1 MSEPVARTSE
11 EWFAIL
17 RGEVNELG
25 RALGEAIRTL
35 SGDALY
41 AHEEAVRT
49 LTKEARR
56 GASGAH
62 ARGAEEHGAGAIE
75 DAGIDRW
82 RTLVSALS
90 LDDAEGL
97 VRAFSVYLHLANTAE
112 ERHRMR
118 VNAARDAASRAEAP
132 RRESLLSLVA
142 SLKEQGWSYEE
153 TVQLLSSLRLH
164 LTFTAHPTET
174 RRWTVRGHLADIA
187 ACLDRLQAG
196 DRAARENLHARVAL
210 LWGTSELHNMR
221 PSVEDE
227 ARGGLVYL
235 PTVLWSVIPRLCA
248 EMEHAVEAHFGR
260 RPALPPPVVFRSWIG
275 GDRDGNPK
283 VLPPVT
289 AWAQGFARGEV
300 LPLYAGELDRLAR
313 VLSLSDQRVHL
324 PDALRMEIGD
334 ALTGL
339 DVPAA
344 LTDEPFRC
352 LCLGMA
358 QKLRAAQG
366 GGPDRPRYQET
377 RDFLADL
384 KTIAGGLR
392 RIGLPS
398 AAATEVR
405 PIELRAQVFGLDLVA
420 LDLREES
427 RAHAAAVAELL
438 RVGGVCDDYEALDR
452 AAREALL
459 SRELASA
466 RPLAPIGHQPSTRAL
481 DVALGALRVWQ
492 ARGAYVVS
500 MTHAPSDLL
509 EVMVLAREVGLYRPD
524 AALPFDV
531 VPLFETLA
539 DLEGAGET
547 VRRLLDNPLFL
558 AHVRGRRGLEVMI
571 GYSDS
576 NKDAGFLAA
585 NWALY
590 KAQETITAAAKPFD
604 VRVWFFHGRG
614 TSTARGG
621 GSAGRAIASL
631 PPGTVGSRLR
641 LTEQGEALADRYSQP
656 DLAHR
661 NLEQLLFHLGQAA
674 ARDLREEGAALDP
687 VWRDALGEAARASA
701 TAYRALFALPG
712 FFEFYEQLTPIREIG
727 VLQIASRPV
736 YRSGRVRE
744 ITDLRAIPWVM
755 SWTQVRLPLPAFYG
769 VAEGLATIPLA
780 LRRQLFRDWPFFAST
795 LDSAATALGK
805 ADPEV
810 TRGYLRLCD
819 PALGE
824 RFFPLL
830 SAAFDRARAALE
842 ETFQSTL
849 LARHPALARQ
859 IDLRDPYIDPI
870 SQLQIE
876 LLARYRATPADG
888 PDRPRLERA
897 LMMSLLGIAAGMRNA
912 G

>member
-1 MSEPVARTSE
+1 MSEPVARTPD

-25 RALGEAIRTL
+25 LALGEAIRTL
-35 SGDALY
+35 SGDALF
-41 AHEEAVRT
+41 AHEEAVRA

-56 GASGAH
+56 GG
-62 ARGAEEHGAGAIE
+62 GAGA
-75 DAGIDRW
+75 AQRW
-82 RTLVSALS
+82 RELVGALS
-90 LDDAEGL
+90 LEDAEGL

-118 VNAARDAASRAEAP
+118 VNGARDAASSTAAP
-132 RRESLLSLVA
+132 RRESLLALVG
-142 SLKEQGWSYEE
+142 SLKEQGFSYEE
-153 TVQLLSSLRLH
+153 AVTLLGSLRLH

-187 ACLDRLQAG
+187 AALDRLQSRVRG
-196 DRAARENLHARVAL
+196 ARESLQARVAL
-210 LWGTSELHNMR
+210 LWGTSELHNAR

-235 PTVLWSVIPRLCA
+235 PTVLWSVIPRLV
-248 EMEHAVEAHFGR
+248 EELERAVEAHFGR
-260 RPALPPPVVFRSWIG
+260 RPTLPPPVVFRSWIG

-283 VLPPVT
+283 VLPAVT
-289 AWAQGFARGEV
+289 AWAQSFARAEV
-300 LPLYAGELDRLAR
+300 LPLYADELDRLAR
-313 VLSLSDQRVHL
+313 VLSLSDQRVRL
-324 PDALRMEIGD
+324 PETLRLEIADALSGLEI
-334 ALTGL
+334 
-339 DVPAA
+339 PAA
-344 LTDEPFRC
+344 LANEPFRC

-358 QKLRAAQG
+358 QKLRAPAG
-366 GGPDRPRYQET
+366 DSDRPQYQEA
-377 RDFLADL
+377 RDLLADL
-384 KTIAGGLR
+384 KTISGGLR
-392 RIGLPS
+392 RLGLPS

-405 PIELRAQVFGLDLVA
+405 PLELRAQVFGLDLVT

-438 RVGGVCDDYEALDR
+438 RVGGVADNYEALDHG
-452 AAREALL
+452 AREALL
-459 SRELASA
+459 TRELASA
-466 RPLAPIGHQPSTRAL
+466 RPLAPIGHQPTTRAL
-481 DVALGALRVWQ
+481 EVALGALRVWR

-509 EVMVLAREVGLYRPD
+509 EVMVLAREVGLYRPQ
-524 AALPFDV
+524 ASLPFDI

-539 DLEGAGET
+539 DLEGAGAT
-547 VRRLLDNPLFL
+547 VTRLLDNPLFL
-558 AHVRGRRGLEVMI
+558 AHVRGRHGLEVMI

-590 KAQETITAAAKPFD
+590 KAQETITAAARPFD
-604 VRVWFFHGRG
+604 VKVWFFHGRG

-631 PPGTVGSRLR
+631 PPGTVGARLR

-656 DLAHR
+656 ELAHR

-674 ARDLREEGAALDP
+674 ARDLRDSGGLLDP
-687 VWRDALGEAARASA
+687 AWREALEQASRASA
-701 TAYRALFALPG
+701 TAYRALFTEPG

-755 SWTQVRLPLPAFYG
+755 SWTQVRLPLPAFFG

-805 ADPEV
+805 GDVEV

-819 PALGE
+819 PQLGE
-824 RFFPLL
+824 RFFPML
-830 SAAFDRARAALE
+830 ADAQARARAALE
-842 ETFQSTL
+842 ETFESPL
-849 LARHPALARQ
+849 LARHPVMARQ
-859 IDLRDPYIDPI
+859 IELRDPYIDPI

-876 LLARYRATPADG
+876 LLARYRAAPADA
-888 PDRPRLERA
+888 PERPRLERA
-897 LMMSLLGIAAGMRNA
+897 LMMSILGIAAGLRNA

>member
-1 MSEPVARTSE
+1 MGEPIARTSD

-25 RALGEAIRTL
+25 RALGDAIRTL

-41 AHEEAVRT
+41 AHEESVRA

-56 GASGAH
+56 GGGAVT
-62 ARGAEEHGAGAIE
+62 GAAGQT
-75 DAGIDRW
+75 DRW
-82 RTLVSALS
+82 HTLVGALS
-90 LDDAEGL
+90 LEDAEGL
-97 VRAFSVYLHLANTAE
+97 VRAFSVYLNLANTAE

-118 VNAARDAASRAEAP
+118 VNGARDAVSTAAAP
-132 RRESLLSLVA
+132 RRESLLALVG
-142 SLKEQGWSYEE
+142 SLKQDGWSYDE
-153 TVQLLSSLRLH
+153 VVSLLASLRLH

-187 ACLDRLQAG
+187 AALDRLQDNARG
-196 DRAARENLHARVAL
+196 ARESLHARVAL
-210 LWGTSELHNMR
+210 LWATSELHNAR
-221 PSVEDE
+221 PAVEDE
-227 ARGGLVYL
+227 ARGGLVHL
-235 PTVLWSVIPRLCA
+235 PTVLWSVIPRLCG
-248 EMEHAVEAHFGR
+248 ELERAVEAHYGR
-260 RPALPPPVVFRSWIG
+260 RPTLPPPVVFRSWIG

-283 VLPPVT
+283 VLPDVT
-289 AWAQGFARGEV
+289 AWAQRFARSQV
-300 LPLYAGELDRLAR
+300 LPLYIAELERLAR
-313 VLSLSDQRVHL
+313 VLSISDQRVSFPERL
-324 PDALRMEIGD
+324 RLEIADALSGLEVPP
-334 ALTGL
+334 AL
-339 DVPAA
+339 A
-344 LTDEPFRC
+344 DEPLRC
-352 LCLGMA
+352 LCLGMT
-358 QKLRAAQG
+358 QKLRALLTES
-366 GGPDRPRYQET
+366 DRPRYTEA
-377 RDFLADL
+377 RDLLGDL
-384 KTIAGGLR
+384 KTICDGLA
-392 RIGLPS
+392 RIGLPG
-398 AAATEVR
+398 AAASEVR
-405 PIELRAQVFGLDLVA
+405 PLLLRAQVYGLDLVT

-438 RVGGVCDDYEALDR
+438 RVGGVCDDYEALDH

-459 SRELASA
+459 TRELASA
-466 RPLAPIGHQPSTRAL
+466 RPLAPIGHQPKTRAL
-481 DVALGALRVWQ
+481 DVALGALRVWR

-509 EVMVLAREVGLYRPD
+509 AVMVLAREVGLYQPH

-539 DLEGAGET
+539 DLEGAATT
-547 VRRLLDNPLFL
+547 VTRLLDNPLFL

-590 KAQETITAAAKPFD
+590 KAQETITEAAHPFD
-604 VRVWFFHGRG
+604 VKVSFFHGRG

-631 PPGTVGSRLR
+631 PPGTVGARLR
-641 LTEQGEALADRYSQP
+641 LTEQGEALADRYSQA

-674 ARDLREEGAALDP
+674 ARDLRDEGVKVDPAWREALEQ
-687 VWRDALGEAARASA
+687 ASRASA
-701 TAYRALFALPG
+701 AAYRALLAMPG

-755 SWTQVRLPLPAFYG
+755 SWTQVRLPLPAFFG
-769 VAEGLATIPLA
+769 VAEGLATIPLP

-805 ADPEV
+805 GDPEV
-810 TRGYLRLCD
+810 TRGYLRLCN
-819 PALGE
+819 PELGA
-824 RFFPLL
+824 RFFPILL
-830 SAAFDRARAALE
+830 DGYTRARAALE
-842 ETFQSTL
+842 ETFESTL
-849 LARHPALARQ
+849 LARHPVLARQ
-859 IDLRDPYIDPI
+859 IELRDPYIDPI
-870 SQLQIE
+870 SHLQIE
-876 LLARYRATPADG
+876 LLARYRATAADA

-897 LMMSLLGIAAGMRNA
+897 LMMSILGIAAGMRNA

>member
-1 MSEPVARTSE
+1 MSEPVARTPE

-25 RALGEAIRTL
+25 HALGEAIRTL
-35 SGDALY
+35 SGDELF
-41 AHEEAVRT
+41 AHEEAVRA

-56 GASGAH
+56 AGPS
-62 ARGAEEHGAGAIE
+62 AGA
-75 DAGIDRW
+75 ASAARW
-82 RTLVSALS
+82 RDLLGALS

-118 VNAARDAASRAEAP
+118 VNASRDAASVAETP
-132 RRESLLSLVA
+132 RRESLLALVG
-142 SLKEQGWSYEE
+142 SLKEQGWNYQEAVS
-153 TVQLLSSLRLH
+153 LLASLRLH

-187 ACLDRLQAG
+187 LALDNLRDGARG
-196 DRAARENLHARVAL
+196 ARENLEARVAL
-210 LWGTSELHNMR
+210 LWGTSELHNAR

-227 ARGGLVYL
+227 ARGGLVYVH
-235 PTVLWSVIPRLCA
+235 TVLWSVVPRLVD
-248 EMEHAVEAHFGR
+248 EIERAVEAHYGQ
-260 RPALPPPVVFRSWIG
+260 RPTQPPPVVFRSWIG

-283 VLPPVT
+283 VVPTVT
-289 AWAQGFARGEV
+289 EWAQRFARSQL
-300 LPLYAGELDRLAR
+300 LPLYGTELDRLAR
-313 VLSLSDQRVHL
+313 VLSLSDQRVKL
-324 PDALRMEIGD
+324 PETLRLEIADALSGLEI
-334 ALTGL
+334 
-339 DVPAA
+339 PAA
-344 LTDEPFRC
+344 LQNEPFRC
-352 LCLGMA
+352 LCIGMV
-358 QKLRAAQG
+358 QKLRALLADD
-366 GGPDRPRYQET
+366 DRPKYQEAG
-377 RDFLADL
+377 DLLGDL
-384 KTIAGGLR
+384 KTIMGGLG
-392 RIGLPS
+392 RIGLAG
-398 AAATEVR
+398 AATTEVR
-405 PIELRAQVFGLDLVA
+405 PLALRAQVFGLDLVT

-427 RAHAAAVAELL
+427 RAHGAAVAELL
-438 RVGGVCDDYEALDR
+438 RVGGVCDDYETLDHD
-452 AAREALL
+452 AREALL
-459 SRELASA
+459 TRELASA
-466 RPLAPIGHQPSTRAL
+466 RPLAPIGHVPTTRAL
-481 DVALGALRVWQ
+481 EVALGALRVWR

-509 EVMVLAREVGLYRPD
+509 EVMILAREVGLYRPQG
-524 AALPFDV
+524 ALPFDI
-531 VPLFETLA
+531 VPLFETLT
-539 DLEGAGET
+539 DLENGAGT
-547 VRRLLDNPLFL
+547 VTRLLDNPLFL

-590 KAQETITAAAKPFD
+590 KAQETITAAARPFD
-604 VRVWFFHGRG
+604 VKVWFFHGRG

-631 PPGTVGSRLR
+631 PPGTVGARLR

-674 ARDLREEGAALDP
+674 ARDLRDDGTKLDP
-687 VWRDALGEAARASA
+687 AWREALEQASRASA
-701 TAYRALFALPG
+701 TAYRSLFTQPG

-755 SWTQVRLPLPAFYG
+755 SWSQVRLPLPTFFG
-769 VAEGLATIPLA
+769 VAEGLATIPLD
-780 LRRQLFRDWPFFAST
+780 LRRQLFRSWPFFAST

-805 ADPEV
+805 GDPEV

-819 PALGE
+819 AKLGE
-824 RFFPLL
+824 RFFPML
-830 SAAFDRARAALE
+830 ADAYARARATLE
-842 ETFQSTL
+842 ETFESPL
-849 LARHPALARQ
+849 LARHPVLARQ
-859 IDLRDPYIDPI
+859 IELRDPYIDPI

-876 LLARYRATPADG
+876 LLSRYRAASAEAPERA
-888 PDRPRLERA
+888 RLERA
-897 LMMSLLGIAAGMRNA
+897 LMMSIIGIAAGLRNA